1 MPDSFR
7 NLSTGEI
14 RKIVNSG
21 DAEQM
26 AQIPIEYLR
35 IFFEN
40 EKQRDLFSMDGVKN
54 LYAGICE
61 RAVDDYKT
69 VHKMTLFRFNKFA
82 NVKPGSMEKTL
93 ENFFATEFFLN
104 VTGLRSKDY
113 AVKVIEQ
120 TMIDERKR
128 KIQNNMV

>member
-1 MPDSFR
+1 MPDSFKQ
-7 NLSTGEI
+7 LTTGEI

-21 DAEQM
+21 DTEQM
-26 AQIPIEYLR
+26 AQIPIEDLR

-54 LYAGICE
+54 LYAGVCE

-82 NVKPGSMEKTL
+82 NVKPSSMEKTL

-104 VTGLRSKDY
+104 ATGLRSKDH

-128 KIQNNMV
+128 KLQNNMV